1 MCHGFSMH
9 PLIKSLA
16 FLVFGIWQTTIAETT
31 DTQTTDTQTASAQTT
46 STQTP
51 PPFPPEQLENIQLQ
65 IYLDQQHFGPGVI
78 DGKPGRY
85 TLMAIEAYNLKFGF
99 EENND
104 TIARAASKEHVTSIF
119 AIATVPEIA
128 KDFINTKL
136 PSDERRDLQAK
147 QSQMSYRSLT
157 EFMAERYH
165 TTEDLLIA
173 INGYT
178 TMRDLKLRSPIRVP
192 NVKPFLIEE
201 LKSGKSHNQDDDLS
215 RRWVVVDTEK
225 NQLRIFEA
233 RFKKPSE
240 EEITDNPPKAMI
252 LEEDYQPWDES
263 KAQLIAA
270 FPITPGEKKTTHYG
284 EWKIK
289 NAIEFPTWRYDESLL
304 KTGVRSNKGLD
315 IPAGPNN
322 PVGVLWQGLTKSGIG
337 IHGTNSPR
345 TIGRAISSGC
355 IRMAN
360 WDVVHVPKYARPGS
374 TVIIK

>member
-1 MCHGFSMH
+1 MNNLVK
-9 PLIKSLA
+9 PLA
-16 FLVFGIWQTTIAETT
+16 FLLLAFWQST
-31 DTQTTDTQTASAQTT
+31 SAQTT
-46 STQTP
+46 AIETP
-51 PPFPPEQLENIQLQ
+51 AAETPAAETPAAETLPPLPPEQLEYIQMQ
-65 IYLDQQHFGPGVI
+65 IYLDQQHFGPGVL

-85 TLMAIEAYNLKFGF
+85 TLMAIEAYNLKHGIIG
-99 EENND
+99 ND
-104 TIARAASKEHVTSIF
+104 ETLVRTAAKEQVTNIF
-119 AIATVPEIA
+119 ALATVPETA
-128 KDFINTKL
+128 NDYVNTKL
-136 PSDERRDLQAK
+136 PSDNRRDLQAK
-147 QSQMSYRSLT
+147 AKQMSYRSLT

-178 TMRDLKLRSPIRVP
+178 TMKNLKLRSPIRVP

-201 LKSGKSHNQDDDLS
+201 LKNGKAHKPDENLS

-233 RFKKPSE
+233 RFKKPSP
-240 EEITDNPPKAMI
+240 EEISEDPPKAVV
-252 LEEDYQPWDES
+252 LEDDYQPWDES
-263 KAQLIAA
+263 KTQLIAA
-270 FPITPGEKKTTHYG
+270 FPITPGEKKFTHYG

-304 KTGVRSNKGLD
+304 KKGIRSKNGLD

-322 PVGVLWQGLTKSGIG
+322 PVGVLWLGLTKSGIG

>member
-1 MCHGFSMH
+1 MQNILKNLTFLC
-9 PLIKSLA
+9 LA
-16 FLVFGIWQTTIAETT
+16 LWQI
-31 DTQTTDTQTASAQTT
+31 SPAQTT
-46 STQTP
+46 PSL
-51 PPFPPEQLENIQLQ
+51 PPEQLEYIQLQ
-65 IYLDQQHFGPGVI
+65 IYLDQQHFGPGVL
-78 DGKPGRY
+78 DGKTGRY
-85 TLMAIEAYNLKFGF
+85 TEMAVEAYNLKFGF
-99 EENND
+99 EGND
-104 TIARAASKEHVTSIF
+104 ATNALTSAKEQVTNIF

-128 KDFINTKL
+128 KDFINPKL
-136 PSDERRDLQAK
+136 PSDERRDLQALQQK
-147 QSQMSYRSLT
+147 MSYRSFT

-173 INGYT
+173 INGYK
-178 TMRDLKLRSPIRVP
+178 TMKNLSLRSPIQVP

-201 LKSGKSHNQDDDLS
+201 LKSGKSHNQDEDLS

-233 RFKKPSE
+233 RFKKPAAE
-240 EEITDNPPKAMI
+240 ELTDTPPKAMI
-252 LEEDYQPWDES
+252 LEDDYQPWDES
-263 KAQLIAA
+263 EARLIAA
-270 FPITPGEKKTTHYG
+270 FPITPGAKKTTHYG

-289 NAIEFPTWRYDESLL
+289 NAIEFPTWRFDESLL

-322 PVGVLWQGLTKSGIG
+322 PVGVLWLGLSKSGIG

-360 WDVVHVPKYARPGS
+360 WDVVHVPLYARPGS

>member
-1 MCHGFSMH
+1 MCHVFHMH
-9 PLIKSLA
+9 SPLKLLA
-16 FLVFGIWQTTIAETT
+16 IIFLGLWQLSFAIAL
-31 DTQTTDTQTASAQTT
+31 
-46 STQTP
+46 P
-51 PPFPPEQLENIQLQ
+51 PQQLEDIQLQ
-65 IYLDQQHFGPGVI
+65 IYLDQQHFGPGVL

-85 TLMAIEAYNLKFGF
+85 TLMAVEAYNLKNGVIG
-99 EENND
+99 ND
-104 TIARAASKEHVTSIF
+104 DTFARAAAKEQVTHIF
-119 AIATVPEIA
+119 AIATVPSIA
-128 KDFINTKL
+128 SDYVNPML
-136 PSDERRDLQAK
+136 PSDKRRDLQALEK
-147 QSQMSYRSLT
+147 QLSYRSIT

-165 TTEDLLIA
+165 TTEDILIA
-173 INGYT
+173 INGYEK
-178 TMRDLKLRSPIRVP
+178 MKNLKLRSPIRVP

-201 LKSGKSHNQDDDLS
+201 LKNGKGHKSDSDLS
-215 RRWVVVDTEK
+215 RRWVVIDTEK

-233 RFKKPSE
+233 RFAKVSDE
-240 EEITDNPPKAMI
+240 EKAEIPARAVI

-263 KAQLIAA
+263 KAKLIAA
-270 FPITPGEKKTTHYG
+270 FPITPGKKEFTHYG

-289 NAIEFPTWRYDESLL
+289 NAIEFPGWRYDESLL
-304 KTGVRSNKGLD
+304 KTGVRSKDALD

-322 PVGVLWQGLTKSGIG
+322 PVGVLWIGLTKSGIG